1 MESSRSLRRKER
13 QKYVDLYFDSLCQ
26 RKHSTQFV
34 RCCSTW
40 YTCTS
45 GSSSILFCSQKG
57 PQGSSYTR
65 ITWGGSWRSL
75 CSWYDNLLDFT
86 TFINFNVFAG
96 SGPVCSYT
104 IVFRIISYYTCNRA
118 DNLSIKLKIM
128 CNYITNQRDF
138 VYLVKT
144 RVLSRK
150 IGNWLE
156 SGCLKRLVQCSF
168 IDVSSKASWHVLQI
182 QLDKL
187 VNPGLSKEE
196 MKAAKQ
202 RERERRRRKKA
213 KKKNQGEQ

>member
-1 MESSRSLRRKER
+1 MNPCVKGNIQLSLSDVVPLDTLAPQAPPRYYSALKKAHKDRPIPELR
-13 QKYVDLYFDSLCQ
+13 EEDLEEA
-26 RKHSTQFV
+26 FV
-34 RCCSTW
+34 RGMTIYW
-40 YTCTS
+40 
-45 GSSSILFCSQKG
+45 ILR
-57 PQGSSYTR
+57 P
-65 ITWGGSWRSL
+65 
-75 CSWYDNLLDFT
+75 LL
-86 TFINFNVFAG
+86 IFNVFAG

-168 IDVSSKASWHVLQI
+168 IDVSSKAS
-182 QLDKL
+182 
-187 VNPGLSKEE
+187 
-196 MKAAKQ
+196 
-202 RERERRRRKKA
+202 
-213 KKKNQGEQ
+213 